1 VTARGVTHRN
11 RADSGTPR
19 AHTSPECCT
28 NSTPCVRTATL
39 RRPQLGHGGDAVPA
53 RPQLC
58 GGGGAV
64 PALARVGHRAPIS
77 VVVVALGGRRAR
89 RGRGGR
95 RARGVEHGPDVT
107 RLRWWRCGPGGSKRS
122 RPWVF
127 ELPAGVP
134 GSGAVAIR
142 VAVAVIVVL
151 EVARW
156 LEPLGGATSPSTHCS
171 PCAVACPRSPKA
183 RP

>member
-1 VTARGVTHRN
+1 MVAMLCWRLPPLCR
-11 RADSGTPR
+11 
-19 AHTSPECCT
+19 
-28 NSTPCVRTATL
+28 
-39 RRPQLGHGGDAVPA
+39 GGD
-53 RPQLC
+53 
-58 GGGGAV
+58 AV
-64 PALARVGHRAPIS
+64 PALARVGRRPPSS
-77 VVVVALGGRRAR
+77 VVVVDLVVAALVVVAVAGVLAVLSIDPMLRACGG
-89 RGRGGR
+89 G
-95 RARGVEHGPDVT
+95 
-107 RLRWWRCGPGGSKRS
+107 RCGPGGSKRS

-171 PCAVACPRSPKA
+171 PCAVACPRSPKP